1 MATLSLV
8 RGTVLQGLLPGPAY
22 WMGISLSG
30 YHDVEKGVYRG
41 QLSLRAVSW
50 NPPDHVEVFD
60 HILLP
65 QIVFQYFAV
74 PTMFNWMKS

>member
-1 MATLSLV
+1 MIKQWIIMATLSLV

-41 QLSLRAVSW
+41 QLSLRAVS
-50 NPPDHVEVFD
+50 
-60 HILLP
+60 
-65 QIVFQYFAV
+65 
-74 PTMFNWMKS
+74 